1 MTLLVSRA
9 KLCSKFMCSS
19 DILDD
24 NLENIIV
31 FTVTLSID
39 LRETLLK
46 ILV

>member
-1 MTLLVSRA
+1 
-9 KLCSKFMCSS
+9 MCSS

-31 FTVTLSID
+31 LTVTLSID

>member
-1 MTLLVSRA
+1 
-9 KLCSKFMCSS
+9 MCSS